1 MVPNIGPGTF
11 IKGSINSNSG
21 NDDNTDEEEEG
32 KNDAVDIC
40 IKNNGISFL
49 DLSSTFYRDCKFLKA
64 GTISG
69 LLSLCSFYLATHI

>member
-40 IKNNGISFL
+40 IKNKGISFL
-49 DLSSTFYRDCKFLKA
+49 DLSSMFYRDCKFLKA

-69 LLSLCSFYLATHI
+69 LLSFCSLYLATHI

>member
-1 MVPNIGPGTF
+1 MVPNIGPGIF

-40 IKNNGISFL
+40 IKKQWNF
-49 DLSSTFYRDCKFLKA
+49 
-64 GTISG
+64 ISG
-69 LLSLCSFYLATHI
+69 SFQHVL